1 MVRVTL
7 RGTDRGMSLKEIA
20 ERTGVSVSTVSR
32 ALSGQNRISDAVRHK
47 VIEAAREI
55 GYLDGR
61 LRKALHPGFSSLA
74 IVAPSGLLAPTDT
87 NFVSWTIYEG
97 LREACIARGLK
108 AIPITSDGARLDPSI
123 VAPRLEAT
131 RAKAV
136 AIFFDDNPRVVA
148 AAASLDR
155 PVVLLAGQD
164 PSMRVPSVGIGNRY
178 AARLGTD
185 FLIGAG
191 HRRIT
196 LVTWGDRY
204 TIRQREDGFREV
216 ADERGLGP
224 TERRILRLS
233 GYAPA
238 TAEAELGA
246 AFDAGRIADTT
257 ALFCL
262 SDNIALGALRA
273 AAARGIRVP
282 RDLSILGFDDTVAG
296 EMTDPPLTTIH
307 APFRDIGPAAI
318 EELELQARNSGAA
331 RIARRI
337 ELSCTLVERLS
348 CAPPAE
354 SRT

>member
-1 MVRVTL
+1 
-7 RGTDRGMSLKEIA
+7 MSLREIA

-32 ALSGQNRISDAVRHK
+32 ALSGQNRISEDVRQK

-74 IVAPSGLLAPTDT
+74 IVAPSGLLAPSDT
-87 NFVSWTIYEG
+87 NFVAWTIFEG
-97 LREACIARGLK
+97 LREACTARGLK
-108 AIPITSDGARLDPSI
+108 PIPITSDGASLDPAT

-131 RAKAV
+131 RAEAV
-136 AIFFDDNPRVVA
+136 AVFFDDNPKVVA
-148 AAASLDR
+148 AAAALGR

-164 PSMRVPSVGIGNRY
+164 PSMQVPSIGIGNRY

-185 FLIGAG
+185 FLIGKG

-196 LVTWGDRY
+196 LVTWGNRY

-216 ADERGLGP
+216 AAERGLD
-224 TERRILRLS
+224 EAELRILRLT
-233 GYAPA
+233 GFDPG

-246 AFDAGRIADTT
+246 AFDEGRVAGTT

-273 AAARGIRVP
+273 AATRGIRVP
-282 RDLSILGFDDTVAG
+282 QDLSILGFDDTVAG

-307 APFRDIGPAAI
+307 APFREIGPAAI
-318 EELELQARNSGAA
+318 EELELQARNSDGP
-331 RIARRI
+331 RIPRRI
-337 ELSCTLVERLS
+337 ELSCTLVERRS
-348 CAPPAE
+348 CAPPPPDEHLGETGA
-354 SRT
+354 